1 MAPIRLCAT
10 TVAND
15 GPAQGNRIH
24 MSERKIRLHALPLCD
39 QRRVYVDI
47 GADTGTTCHPFI
59 GEFDTV
65 HAWEPN
71 PVSYALLTQTP
82 GAHYYSAAL
91 SNSAGTARLIIP
103 KHTHRP
109 EHGSMDATRQQRWDC
124 TLTTQYT
131 VETRTLDSYALE
143 SVDLIKID
151 VEQHERAVIQGA
163 LATIERCRPVIMI
176 ENKRGENLAIIGDL
190 AFMHYEHRQ
199 TKSEIIWYPRRNG
212 SAGH

>member
-1 MAPIRLCAT
+1 MAAT
-10 TVAND
+10 QRSACTVASD

-24 MSERKIRLHALPLCD
+24 MSERKIRLHALPLCG

-47 GADTGTTCHPFI
+47 GANTGTTCHPFI
-59 GEFDTV
+59 KEFDTV

-71 PVSYALLTQTP
+71 PVSYAQLTQTP
-82 GAHYYSAAL
+82 GAHYHAAAL
-91 SNSAGTARLIIP
+91 SNSTGTARLIIP
-103 KHTHRP
+103 KHTHNP

-131 VETRTLDSYALE
+131 VETRTLDSYNLPV
-143 SVDLIKID
+143 VDLIKID

>member
-1 MAPIRLCAT
+1 
-10 TVAND
+10 
-15 GPAQGNRIH
+15 
-24 MSERKIRLHALPLCD
+24 MSERKIRRYALPLCH

-59 GEFDTV
+59 REFEAI

-82 GAHYYSAAL
+82 GAHYHAEAL

-109 EHGSMDATRQQRWDC
+109 EHGSIDATRQHSWDV
-124 TLTTQYT
+124 TDTEQYT
-131 VETRTLDSYALE
+131 VETRTLDSYALQ

-163 LATIERCRPVIMI
+163 MATIERCRPVIMI

-190 AFMHYEHRQ
+190 AHLRYGHMQ
-199 TKSEIIWYPRRNG
+199 TKSEIIWYPRRNR